1 MQKYIAMKRKIYLPS
16 KTLLDT
22 EASKIIAESPEGSF
36 CLLPRHIDC
45 VTALVQGIFS
55 YFDQT
60 GREYFLALNGG
71 ILTKQ
76 KEYVFV
82 VTRHAVAG
90 ELGNL
95 LKEVDKMVSVIDERE
110 KTARSA
116 VARLEAGFLRRFME
130 FSKHG

>member
-1 MQKYIAMKRKIYLPS
+1 MKLQIYLPS
-16 KTLLDT
+16 ETLLDT
-22 EASKIIAESPEGSF
+22 EASKVVAESPEGSF
-36 CLLPRHIDC
+36 CLLPRHIDY
-45 VTALVQGIFS
+45 VTALVPGIFS
-55 YFDQT
+55 YFDQA
-60 GREYFLALNGG
+60 GLEHFFALNGG

-76 KEYVFV
+76 KDQVFV
-82 VTRHAVAG
+82 ATRHAVAG

-95 LKEVDKMVSVIDERE
+95 LKEVKKMLLVIDERE